1 MKKIHHLFLAY
12 LACACL
18 PLSAQQSLQIVNDA
32 APVWSDEEVY
42 LLFTANPASVTA
54 NGSTISG
61 LRDGSLPIG
70 TVGNATSSN
79 GSTLVSQSFTTPPRT
94 LPKPP
99 FPIQFLSGNNSH
111 PVGNATAA
119 PVFDVS
125 AYDSGT
131 GTFTVNGT
139 LLPMG
144 TTDQFV
150 VGAYSQKLSTFP
162 VGGNLTSSLSG
173 RSQRIYEV
181 ELGAN
186 FASGVVF
193 VSYGAPLTYTTAS
206 PSPSHTKTLFQIFE
220 VTTAN
225 GAGDTTSDLTYID
238 AYGFPLQIESIDD
251 GSGNA
256 VDRRTFYF
264 SGNTVAAD
272 LNEIGTLTTNSTVL
286 RLGPGQFAAANGGN
300 PSPFPSFSD
309 YLQSVVS
316 ANKTQVIAG
325 TQAFGTP
332 NPGTVYGVTVVGN
345 YTQTY
350 SYDAALSATGGGN
363 FTYTLTPKGTNRIT
377 GDVPPYFPP
386 IDDVTSLTVSLPA
399 DSLNETI
406 YGCTLTSDSFQVHVT
421 GNRSL
426 VPTTFS
432 GNFAVSSYSGNSIH
446 STDSSLTQ
454 LAVAQL
460 GGTWLRFLTGNLAS
474 QAPVAINTGLLSN
487 GTATIELTAALPTAP
502 HAGDHFEVLFQ
513 VDSPSNTVNGF
524 QTTQLGSANLNFITG
539 NITFVQCNANSSN
552 NTGETVAIASVD
564 SVGNVQLQKPLKSAP
579 VAGDIFRIEV
589 AADDVQT
596 QLYTNSGFAWVAA
609 DVLSALNL
617 GFIGGTAGDSSA
629 EWFGQFPQ
637 KFPYGLA
644 RSTPDDGYY
653 NPWGA
658 YFYNA
663 SDGYAFAFSD
673 RIEPG
678 PLLSTSPGNQTL
690 RLTILPRDQIDAP
703 LVTATTTNSSMSL
716 EWDPEVGV
724 VYHVETLPGLPAGG
738 NVTVHPGKGTALVS
752 GLPPGTPF
760 EISVFGTKGNQA
772 SYTLP
777 QIFSTGGN
785 AVAVTGTKFFQIQL
799 IWAGGASV
807 PLDYSRYN
815 VLLNGR
821 ELDFTGD
828 YASATANPIQVS
840 GGNGTNLY
848 VMDVIDTLSGNQTVM
863 KSVLEMTLSGVTY
876 NATTGGSFKVD
887 GSPVVLG
894 SDGAVQLN
902 GSTIAPQTYDIPP
915 GGLSPLVVAINFAPV
930 ATKQFAPVVLPIH
943 SPTPAPAPTP
953 NGGGGQEVD
962 KPKKDAK
969 KGKASKKEKREKRQ
983 KKKAAAK
990 KKKAERLQKKAANK
1004 KPNKGKKSR
1013 GKKA

>member
-1 MKKIHHLFLAY
+1 MKKIHPLSLVFFL
-12 LACACL
+12 LGACL
-18 PLSAQQSLQIVNDA
+18 PLAAQQTLQIVNDA
-32 APVWSDEEVY
+32 APVWSDEDVY

-61 LRDGSLPIG
+61 VRDGSLPIG
-70 TVGNATSSN
+70 TVGNATSAN

-119 PVFDVS
+119 PVFEVTH
-125 AYDSGT
+125 YEPVT
-131 GTFTVNGT
+131 GTFKVNGT
-139 LLPMG
+139 LLPM
-144 TTDQFV
+144 TTSDQFV

-162 VGGNLTSSLSG
+162 VAGNLTSSLSG

-181 ELGAN
+181 TLGSN

-206 PSPSHTKTLFQIFE
+206 PSPSRTKTLFQIFE

-251 GSGNA
+251 GGGKA

-272 LNEIGTLTTNSTVL
+272 LNGIGTLTTNATVL
-286 RLGPGQFAAANGGN
+286 RLGPGQFAAAHGGN
-300 PSPFPSFSD
+300 PSPFPSFSE
-309 YLQSVVS
+309 YLQAVHA
-316 ANKTQVIAG
+316 ANKPQVIAG

-350 SYDAALSATGGGN
+350 AYTARLSATGGN
-363 FTYTLTPKGTNRIT
+363 FTYTLTPSGNNTIT

-386 IDDVTSLTVSLPA
+386 IADVTSLTVNLPA

-406 YGCTLTSDSFQVHVT
+406 YGCTLNSQSFQVHVS
-421 GNRSL
+421 GNHSL

-432 GNFAVSSYSGNSIH
+432 GNFAVSSYSSNSIH
-446 STDSSLTQ
+446 SSDSSLTQ

-460 GGTWLRFLTGNLAS
+460 GGTWLKFLTGNLAS
-474 QAPVAINTGLLSN
+474 HAPVAINSGSLAN
-487 GTATIELTAALPTAP
+487 GTATIALTDALPADP
-502 HAGDHFEVLFQ
+502 KAGDRFEVLFQ

-564 SVGNVQLQKPLKSAP
+564 SVGNVQLQKPLKTAP

-589 AADDVQT
+589 ADDDVQT

-609 DVLSALNL
+609 DVMSALNL

-644 RSTPDDGYY
+644 RPKPDDGYY

-663 SDGYAFAFSD
+663 SDAYAFAFSD

-690 RLTILPRDQIDAP
+690 RLTILPHDQIDAP

-716 EWDPEVGV
+716 EWDPQPDV
-724 VYHVETLPGLPAGG
+724 VYHVETVPGLPAGG
-738 NVTVHPGKGTALVS
+738 NATVHPGKGSALVS

-760 EISVFGTKGNQA
+760 EISVFGTKGNQT

-807 PLDYSRYN
+807 PLDYRRYN
-815 VLLNGR
+815 VLLNGLK
-821 ELDFTGD
+821 LDFTGE

-848 VMDVIDTLSGNQTVM
+848 VMDVIDTLGGNQTVM
-863 KSVLEMTLSGVTY
+863 KSVLEMKLSGVTY

-902 GSTIAPQTYDIPP
+902 GSTIAPETYNIPP
-915 GGLSPLVVAINFAPV
+915 GGLSPLVVAINFSPV
-930 ATKQFAPVVLPIH
+930 AAKQFAPVVLPAL
-943 SPTPAPAPTP
+943 TPK
-953 NGGGGQEVD
+953 GGGGQGVEQ
-962 KPKKDAK
+962 PKNENQKQLTPKERKQEIKRLKKRSSTLRKRLKSANRFKKQQLRAK
-969 KGKASKKEKREKRQ
+969 IQAHRQ
-983 KKKAAAK
+983 KLDL
-990 KKKAERLQKKAANK
+990 LQNGA
-1004 KPNKGKKSR
+1004 
-1013 GKKA
+1013 